1 MWPDLVLGTQGYP
14 EQAGDLVK
22 RYEAVSFIDKHQ
34 AVLHLLPKAPATI
47 LDVGAGTGADA
58 AWLASRGHR
67 VVAVEPT
74 KELRVSGM
82 ALHPSRSIEWV
93 DDSLPGLASVL
104 ARGER
109 FDAIMLTAVWMHLD
123 ESERRRAMASLA
135 SLLAHGGVLAM
146 SLRHGPVPVGRRM
159 FQVSGA
165 ETISLAQDCGL
176 RPLLDTRT
184 ESIQE
189 INREAGVTWTHLAF
203 K

>member
-1 MWPDLVLGTQGYP
+1 MWPDPVLGTQGYP

-34 AVLHLLPKAPATI
+34 AVLHLLPRAPGMI

-74 KELRVSGM
+74 KELRISGM

-104 ARGER
+104 ARCER
-109 FDAIMLTAVWMHLD
+109 FDAVMLAAVWMHLD
-123 ESERRRAMASLA
+123 EAERRAAMPNLA
-135 SLLAHGGVLAM
+135 SLLEHGGVLVM
-146 SLRHGPVPVGRRM
+146 SLRHGRVPAGRRM
-159 FQVSGA
+159 FHVSSA
-165 ETISLAQDCGL
+165 ETISLAQDCGM
-176 RPLLDTRT
+176 RPLLETRT
-184 ESIQE
+184 ESIQDA
-189 INREAGVTWTHLAF
+189 NREAGVTWTHLAF
-203 K
+203 E